1 MADVVRWGDPQPAA
15 CSLSQGGHREISSC
29 GPPCVENMQPLQNGG
44 HSGVKG
50 STFTGPWVSGL
61 PCLTFGVVALHQA
74 RLSDLYVEGFVLLV
88 LLIVDYFH
96 LDGFT
101 EEEEEGE
108 EGKEEEE
115 ERKEVRKARKWQT
128 GNWKTERKTGKSSI
142 WFPHK
147 HLKLIFQGAVFF
159 NFNTSSDQVT
169 RENSVLII
177 KRLFSL
183 HHHPQSTSFKP
194 DIWCQIKLWCYLSSS
209 HASKETDLINCAL
222 CQLVVLTKAQF
233 SLLLQPDIRA
243 FGKKQKLQS
252 RGWTVYQLY

>member
-101 EEEEEGE
+101 EEEEEGGGRKRGGRRKKRSQKSKKVTDWKLE
-108 EGKEEEE
+108 NWEKN
-115 ERKEVRKARKWQT
+115 RKEQHLVSTQAFEAQISR
-128 GNWKTERKTGKSSI
+128 SS
-142 WFPHK
+142 
-147 HLKLIFQGAVFF
+147 FF
-159 NFNTSSDQVT
+159 NFNRSSDQVT

-194 DIWCQIKLWCYLSSS
+194 DIWCQIKLRCYLSSWS
-209 HASKETDLINCAL
+209 DKL
-222 CQLVVLTKAQF
+222 C
-233 SLLLQPDIRA
+233 SLPARGPDQGSVQSPAAAWYQGIWN
-243 FGKKQKLQS
+243 KKQKLES